1 MKGHKKEHKAAGGKA
16 GYSEAEG
23 TAAERKEVAD
33 GKDGFKKG
41 GKVAKKK
48 HGGKVEG
55 KKPAKRADKFA
66 RGGHIK
72 GKEKHHEHPKA
83 EHHARGGKVKGMM
96 SAGGMSAGSPMS
108 GAGKTAE
115 PKVPKNDESDD

>member
-16 GYSEAEG
+16 GYSEDEG
-23 TAAERKEVAD
+23 TAAERKEVGDEKSA
-33 GKDGFKKG
+33 FKKG
-41 GKVAKKK
+41 GKAMKKK

-83 EHHARGGKVKGMM
+83 EHHARGGKVAGMK
-96 SAGGMSAGSPMS
+96 AGGMSAGSPLS
-108 GAGKTAE
+108 GAGNTAE
-115 PKVPKNDESDD
+115 PSVPKNDREDD